1 MSRIIGPDF
10 AKTLLAAL
18 LGSGLTFGAFKAFDD
33 DQKVVIERAPENYT
47 RMAANVS
54 SPAGPNAANNPD
66 FSYAAE
72 LANPTVVHIRAK
84 LGGERLAGRQRQ
96 ELPSPFRD
104 FFGDEFNPFEGPQRG
119 PGMASGSGV
128 IISEDGYIVT
138 NNHVVENSSELE
150 VSLYDKR
157 TFKAK
162 VIGTDPSTDL
172 ALIKIDEKG
181 LPKTVFGNS
190 DNIKV
195 GQWVLAV
202 GNPFNLEST
211 VTAGIVS
218 AKGRNIGIL
227 DRDRDRAAIESFI
240 QTDAAVNPGNSGGAL
255 VNLNGELIGINTA
268 IASNTGSYQ
277 GYSFAVPSN
286 IASKVVEDLIKF
298 GNVQRA
304 FLGVT
309 IRDVNGS
316 LAEEKNLKVFSGIYV
331 DSLLA
336 EGSAK
341 AAGIQVG
348 DVITKVDDRPVN
360 SVAELQ
366 EQIARHRPGDK
377 VTVTLIRKGSELL
390 LNVPLRNREGTTAIV
405 KDTRPEVTRALGADF
420 ETLPAKDLSKLNLKH
435 GVRVKNIGTG
445 ILRSETEMRSG
456 FIITEVN
463 KTPVKSK
470 EQLIKMLEDQEGGV
484 MIAGVYPDSNRK
496 YYYAF
501 GMEE

>member
-1 MSRIIGPDF
+1 MRRNEF
-10 AKTLLAAL
+10 AKTLLAAM

-33 DQKVVIERAPENYT
+33 DEKVVIDRAPETYT
-47 RMAANVS
+47 TRLASTAPAA
-54 SPAGPNAANNPD
+54 NAANHPD

-84 LGGERLAGRQRQ
+84 MGGSNLAQRGQRQ

-104 FFGDEFNPFEGPQRG
+104 FFGDELGPFEGPQRG
-119 PGMASGSGV
+119 PGMSSGSGV
-128 IISEDGYIVT
+128 IISEDGYILT
-138 NNHVVENSSELE
+138 NNHVVENSNELE

-157 TFKAK
+157 TYKAK

-172 ALIKIDEKG
+172 ALIKVEEKG
-181 LPKTVFGNS
+181 LPKTVFANS
-190 DNIKV
+190 DNVKV

-218 AKGRNIGIL
+218 AKGRSIGIL
-227 DRDRDRAAIESFI
+227 DRDRTPIESFI

-268 IASNTGSYQ
+268 IASETGTFS

-286 IASKVVEDLIKF
+286 IASKVVEDLIKY

-304 FLGVT
+304 FLGVS
-309 IRDVNGS
+309 ISDVNGK
-316 LAEEKNLKVFSGIYV
+316 LAEEKDLNVFSGVYV
-331 DSLLA
+331 QGLVA

-341 AAGIQVG
+341 AAGIQEG
-348 DVITKVDDRPVN
+348 DVITKLDGRSIN

-377 VTVTLIRKGSELL
+377 VVVTIIRKGSEKVI
-390 LNVPLRNREGTTAIV
+390 NVPLRNGQGTTALV
-405 KDTRPEVTRALGADF
+405 KDERPEIARALGAEF
-420 ETLPAKDLSKLNLKH
+420 ENLSAKDLEKFKLKT
-435 GVRVKNIGTG
+435 GVRVKNIGSG
-445 ILRSETEMRSG
+445 ILRSNTDMRSG

-463 KTPVKSK
+463 KTPVKTK
-470 EQLIKMLEDQEGGV
+470 EQLIKMLEEQEGGV
-484 MIAGVYPDSNRK
+484 MIAGVYPDSSRK

>member
-1 MSRIIGPDF
+1 MKKKINTDF
-10 AKTLLAAL
+10 AKILLAAM
-18 LGSGLTFGAFKAFDD
+18 LGSGITFGAFKAVDD
-33 DQKVVIERAPENYT
+33 DRTVVIERAPASIT
-47 RMAANVS
+47 RMASNVT
-54 SPAGPNAANNPD
+54 APNADIQTD

-84 LGGERLAGRQRQ
+84 MGGNATASRGNRQ

-104 FFGDEFNPFEGPQRG
+104 FFGDDFNPFEGPHRG
-119 PGMASGSGV
+119 PALASGSGV
-128 IISEDGYIVT
+128 IISEDGYVVT

-157 TFKAK
+157 TYTAK

-172 ALIKIDEKG
+172 ALIKISEKG
-181 LPKTVFGNS
+181 LPKTVFANS
-190 DNIKV
+190 DNVKV

-218 AKGRNIGIL
+218 AKGRSIGIL
-227 DRDRDRAAIESFI
+227 DRDRFPIESFI

-268 IASNTGSYQ
+268 IASNSGSFQ

-309 IRDVNGS
+309 LRDVNGK
-316 LAEEKNLKVFSGIYV
+316 LAQEKKLNVFSGVHV
-331 DSLLA
+331 DSLVA
-336 EGSAK
+336 KGSAK
-341 AAGIQVG
+341 AAGINAG
-348 DVITKVDDRPVN
+348 DVITKVDGRNVN

-377 VTVTLIRKGSELL
+377 VAVTVIRGGSEKIIS
-390 LNVPLRNREGTTAIV
+390 VPLRNREGNTDIV
-405 KDTRPEVTRALGADF
+405 KNDAPAVAKSLGADF
-420 ETLPAKDLSKLNLKH
+420 ETLPAMDLEKLNLRN
-435 GVRVKNIGTG
+435 GVRVKSIGSG
-445 ILRSETEMRSG
+445 ILQAETEMRNG

-463 KTPVKSK
+463 KTPVKTR
-470 EQLIKMLEDQEGGV
+470 EQLIKMLEDQRGGV
-484 MIAGVYPDSNRK
+484 MIAGIYPGSARK

-501 GMEE
+501 GMDE

>member
-10 AKTLLAAL
+10 AKTLFAAL
-18 LGSGLTFGAFKAFDD
+18 LGSGLTFGAFKTFDD

-54 SPAGPNAANNPD
+54 NVGPNAANNPD

-84 LGGERLAGRQRQ
+84 MGGEAVAGRRRQ

-119 PGMASGSGV
+119 PGLASGSGV

-190 DNIKV
+190 DVVKV

-218 AKGRNIGIL
+218 AKGRSIGIL
-227 DRDRDRAAIESFI
+227 DRDRTPIESFI

-268 IASNTGSYQ
+268 IASQTGTFS

-286 IASKVVEDLIKF
+286 IASKVVEDLIKY

-309 IRDVNGS
+309 IRDVNGA

-341 AAGIQVG
+341 AAGIQEG
-348 DVITKVDDRPVN
+348 DVITKVDDRPVS

-377 VTVTLIRKGSELL
+377 VAVTLIRKGSELV

-405 KDTRPEVTRALGADF
+405 KDVRPEVTRALGADF

-435 GVRVKNIGTG
+435 GVRVKNIGSG